1 MIKSTPQKQNLFSI
15 KTFKPINSVLTNEEM
30 KKFYP
35 QLSSRVLLFLR
46 QQRYR
51 RGEIL
56 TEDIIKKFN
65 KSKSEISQVLSFL
78 TKKHYIDR
86 VYVNHLNNQG
96 SRHRVVLNEK
106 GLEVAEAI
114 LSEGLDPI
122 ELKAIEASIKKKRRL
137 KF

>member
-1 MIKSTPQKQNLFSI
+1 
-15 KTFKPINSVLTNEEM
+15 M
-30 KKFYP
+30 KRFYP
-35 QLSSRVLLFLR
+35 QLSSRILLFLR

-51 RGEIL
+51 KGEIL

-78 TKKHYIDR
+78 TKKHYINR
-86 VYVNHLNNQG
+86 EYVSNLNNQG
-96 SRHRVVLNEK
+96 SRHKVVLNEK

-122 ELKAIEASIKKKRRL
+122 EKKALEVSSKKKRKTRS
-137 KF
+137 KFLNIGIF

>member
-1 MIKSTPQKQNLFSI
+1 VSSLFQCSLKI
-15 KTFKPINSVLTNEEM
+15 FKLINDVLSKEEK

-35 QLSSRVLLFLR
+35 QLSSRILLFLR

-78 TKKHYIDR
+78 TKKHYIERD
-86 VYVNHLNNQG
+86 YVNNLNNQG
-96 SRHRVVLNEK
+96 SRHRLVLNER

-114 LSEGLDPI
+114 LSEGLTPN
-122 ELKAIEASIKKKRRL
+122 ELKTMEASIKKKRKR
-137 KF
+137 

>member
-1 MIKSTPQKQNLFSI
+1 MLSS
-15 KTFKPINSVLTNEEM
+15 EEM
-30 KKFYP
+30 KRFYP
-35 QLSSRVLLFLR
+35 QLSSRILLFLR

-51 RGEIL
+51 KGEIL

-78 TKKHYIDR
+78 TKKNYINR
-86 VYVNHLNNQG
+86 EYVSNLNNQG
-96 SRHRVVLNEK
+96 SRHRVFLNEK

-122 ELKAIEASIKKKRRL
+122 EKKAIEASIKKKRKTRS
-137 KF
+137 KFLNIGIF

>member
-1 MIKSTPQKQNLFSI
+1 M
-15 KTFKPINSVLTNEEM
+15 LTNEEM

-51 RGEIL
+51 RREVL

-78 TKKHYIDR
+78 TNQHYINR
-86 VYVNHLNNQG
+86 EYVKNLNNQG

-106 GLEVAEAI
+106 GLEYI
-114 LSEGLDPI
+114 S
-122 ELKAIEASIKKKRRL
+122 KNFRSKTFIKSYTMIIIISL
-137 KF
+137 

>member
-1 MIKSTPQKQNLFSI
+1 
-15 KTFKPINSVLTNEEM
+15 M

-86 VYVNHLNNQG
+86 EYINKLNNQG
-96 SRHRVVLNEK
+96 SRHKVVLNEK

-114 LSEGLDPI
+114 LWEGLTPI
-122 ELKAIEASIKKKRRL
+122 ELKAIEASIKKKRRF
-137 KF
+137 KS

>member
-1 MIKSTPQKQNLFSI
+1 M
-15 KTFKPINSVLTNEEM
+15 
-30 KKFYP
+30 
-35 QLSSRVLLFLR
+35 FLR

-56 TEDIIKKFN
+56 TEDIIQKFN

-78 TKKHYIDR
+78 TKKHYIER
-86 VYVNHLNNQG
+86 EYVNTLTNQG

-106 GLEVAEAI
+106 GLEVAESI

-122 ELKAIEASIKKKRRL
+122 ELKAIEASIKKKRRF
-137 KF
+137 KN

>member
-1 MIKSTPQKQNLFSI
+1 MLSK
-15 KTFKPINSVLTNEEM
+15 EEK

-35 QLSSRVLLFLR
+35 QLSSRILLFLR

-78 TKKHYIDR
+78 TKKHYIERD
-86 VYVNHLNNQG
+86 YVNNLNNQG
-96 SRHRVVLNEK
+96 SRHRLVLNER

-114 LSEGLDPI
+114 LSEGLTPN
-122 ELKAIEASIKKKRRL
+122 ELKTMEASIKKKRKR
-137 KF
+137 

>member
-1 MIKSTPQKQNLFSI
+1 MFSL
-15 KTFKPINSVLTNEEM
+15 KTSKPKNSVLTNEEM

-86 VYVNHLNNQG
+86 QYVNNLTNQG
-96 SRHRVVLNEK
+96 SRHMVTLSEK

-122 ELKAIEASIKKKRRL
+122 ELKAIEASIKKKR
-137 KF
+137 KFRNKL

>member
-1 MIKSTPQKQNLFSI
+1 
-15 KTFKPINSVLTNEEM
+15 VLSNEEM

-35 QLSSRVLLFLR
+35 QLSSRILLYLR

-51 RGEIL
+51 QGEIL

-65 KSKSEISQVLSFL
+65 KSKSEISQVLCFL
-78 TKKHYIDR
+78 TKKQYIER
-86 VYVNHLNNQG
+86 EYVSNLNNQG

-114 LSEGLDPI
+114 LSEGLNSI
-122 ELKAIEASIKKKRRL
+122 ELKAMETSNKKKR
-137 KF
+137 KFKI

>member
-1 MIKSTPQKQNLFSI
+1 MLS
-15 KTFKPINSVLTNEEM
+15 NEEK

-35 QLSSRVLLFLR
+35 QLSSRILLFLR

-78 TKKHYIDR
+78 TKKQYIER
-86 VYVNHLNNQG
+86 EYVKNLNNQG
-96 SRHRVVLNEK
+96 SRHRVVLNER

-114 LSEGLDPI
+114 LSEGLNPI
-122 ELKAIEASIKKKRRL
+122 ELKAIEASIKKKRRIKSL
-137 KF
+137 S

>member
-1 MIKSTPQKQNLFSI
+1 
-15 KTFKPINSVLTNEEM
+15 M

-78 TKKHYIDR
+78 TKKHYINR
-86 VYVNHLNNQG
+86 EYINNLNNQG
-96 SRHRVVLNEK
+96 SRHRVLLNEK
-106 GLEVAEAI
+106 GLEVAESI

-122 ELKAIEASIKKKRRL
+122 EIKAIEASIKKKR
-137 KF
+137 KFRKASF

>member
-1 MIKSTPQKQNLFSI
+1 
-15 KTFKPINSVLTNEEM
+15 VLTNEEM

-35 QLSSRVLLFLR
+35 QLSSRILLFLR

-51 RGEIL
+51 QGEIL

-78 TKKHYIDR
+78 TKKHYINR
-86 VYVNHLNNQG
+86 EYVSNLNNQG
-96 SRHRVVLNEK
+96 SRHKVVLIEK

-114 LSEGLDPI
+114 LSEGLNPLEI
-122 ELKAIEASIKKKRRL
+122 KAIEASIKKKRRL

>member
-1 MIKSTPQKQNLFSI
+1 
-15 KTFKPINSVLTNEEM
+15 
-30 KKFYP
+30 
-35 QLSSRVLLFLR
+35 LFLR
-46 QQRYR
+46 QQRYG

-78 TKKHYIDR
+78 TNQHYIDR
-86 VYVNHLNNQG
+86 EYVNNLNNQG

-114 LSEGLDPI
+114 LSEGLNPL
-122 ELKAIEASIKKKRRL
+122 EKKAIKVSNKKKKL
-137 KF
+137 KHLMY

>member
-1 MIKSTPQKQNLFSI
+1 MCSLKTPKLRYI
-15 KTFKPINSVLTNEEM
+15 VLTKEDM

-78 TKKHYIDR
+78 TNQHYIDR
-86 VYVNHLNNQG
+86 EYVINLNNQG

-122 ELKAIEASIKKKRRL
+122 ELKAIEASIKKKRKIRI
-137 KF
+137 K

>member
-1 MIKSTPQKQNLFSI
+1 MLSS
-15 KTFKPINSVLTNEEM
+15 EER

-35 QLSSRVLLFLR
+35 QLSSRILLFLR

-51 RGEIL
+51 RREIL

-78 TKKHYIDR
+78 TKKQYIER
-86 VYVNHLNNQG
+86 EYVNNVNNYG

-106 GLEVAEAI
+106 GLEVTEAI
-114 LSEGLDPI
+114 LSEGLAPI
-122 ELKAIEASIKKKRRL
+122 ELKAIEASIKKKRKIRN
-137 KF
+137 K

>member
-1 MIKSTPQKQNLFSI
+1 MLSSD
-15 KTFKPINSVLTNEEM
+15 EM
-30 KKFYP
+30 KRFYP
-35 QLSSRVLLFLR
+35 QLSSRILLFLR

-51 RGEIL
+51 KGEIL

-78 TKKHYIDR
+78 TKTHYINR
-86 VYVNHLNNQG
+86 EYVSNLNNQG
-96 SRHRVVLNEK
+96 SRHRVFLNEK

-122 ELKAIEASIKKKRRL
+122 EKKAIAISNRKKRKIR
-137 KF
+137 F

>member
-1 MIKSTPQKQNLFSI
+1 MLSK
-15 KTFKPINSVLTNEEM
+15 EEK

-35 QLSSRVLLFLR
+35 QLSSRILLFLR
-46 QQRYR
+46 QQRYSK
-51 RGEIL
+51 GEIL

-78 TKKHYIDR
+78 TKRQYIER
-86 VYVNHLNNQG
+86 EYVNNLNNHG

-114 LSEGLDPI
+114 LSEGLDPL
-122 ELKAIEASIKKKRRL
+122 EKKAIKASNKKKKL
-137 KF
+137 KHLMY

>member
-1 MIKSTPQKQNLFSI
+1 MPYYREND
-15 KTFKPINSVLTNEEM
+15 EM

-35 QLSSRVLLFLR
+35 QLSSRILLFLR

-78 TKKHYIDR
+78 TKKQYIER
-86 VYVNHLNNQG
+86 EYVNTLNNQG
-96 SRHRVVLNEK
+96 SRHKVVLNEK

-122 ELKAIEASIKKKRRL
+122 ELKAIEASIKKKRKAHN
-137 KF
+137 KFF

>member
-1 MIKSTPQKQNLFSI
+1 MLSS
-15 KTFKPINSVLTNEEM
+15 EEM
-30 KKFYP
+30 KRFYP
-35 QLSSRVLLFLR
+35 QLSSRILLFLR

-51 RGEIL
+51 KGEIL

-78 TKKHYIDR
+78 TKKQYINR
-86 VYVNHLNNQG
+86 EYVSNLNNQG
-96 SRHRVVLNEK
+96 SRHRVFLNEK

-122 ELKAIEASIKKKRRL
+122 EKKALEASIKKKRRM

>member
-1 MIKSTPQKQNLFSI
+1 
-15 KTFKPINSVLTNEEM
+15 VLTNEEM

-86 VYVNHLNNQG
+86 EYINKLNNQG
-96 SRHRVVLNEK
+96 SRHKVVLNEK
-106 GLEVAEAI
+106 GLEVAEGI

-122 ELKAIEASIKKKRRL
+122 ELKAIKASFKKKRSFYNVFSPP
-137 KF
+137 K

>member
-1 MIKSTPQKQNLFSI
+1 MLS
-15 KTFKPINSVLTNEEM
+15 NEEM

-35 QLSSRVLLFLR
+35 QLSSRILLFLR

-51 RGEIL
+51 REEIL

-78 TKKHYIDR
+78 TKRQYIER
-86 VYVNHLNNQG
+86 EYVNNLNNQG
-96 SRHRVVLNEK
+96 SRHRVVLIEK

-114 LSEGLDPI
+114 LSEGLNPI
-122 ELKAIEASIKKKRRL
+122 ELKAIEASIKKKRKIRI
-137 KF
+137 K

>member
-1 MIKSTPQKQNLFSI
+1 M
-15 KTFKPINSVLTNEEM
+15 LTNEEM

-35 QLSSRVLLFLR
+35 KLSSRVLLFLR

-56 TEDIIKKFN
+56 TEDVIKKFN

-78 TKKHYIDR
+78 AKQHYIVR
-86 VYVNHLNNQG
+86 EYVNNLNNQG
-96 SRHRVVLNEK
+96 SRHKVILSDK
-106 GLEVAEAI
+106 GLEIAEAI

-122 ELKAIEASIKKKRRL
+122 ELKAIEASIKKKRKMR
-137 KF
+137 FY

>member
-1 MIKSTPQKQNLFSI
+1 MLS
-15 KTFKPINSVLTNEEM
+15 NEEK

-35 QLSSRVLLFLR
+35 QLSSRILLFLR

-51 RGEIL
+51 RREIL
-56 TEDIIKKFN
+56 TEDIIKKFK

-78 TKKHYIDR
+78 TKKQYINKE
-86 VYVNHLNNQG
+86 YVNNLKNQG

-114 LSEGLDPI
+114 LSEGLDSL
-122 ELKAIEASIKKKRRL
+122 ELKAIVASNKKKRRI
-137 KF
+137 KS